1 MIAAEYSVSTG
12 AASAAVT
19 AFALSYGLLQVVYG
33 PLGDRFGRYALIAVA
48 TFVSAF
54 GSLACALAPSLDTL
68 VLARL
73 VSGATMGA
81 FIPLSLAWIG
91 DTFAY
96 ERRQAVF
103 AQFMVGQMIGIG
115 LGTALSGW
123 LAEHFGWRSIF
134 VVMSALLLVIAALLA
149 LELRRNTATARA
161 AGPPASIG
169 ESFARMPGLFART
182 RVLIALGFTEGMLVF
197 GALAFVAY
205 SFQERFGF
213 GPGVAG
219 SLLAAYA
226 LGGLLYAFSAKRA
239 VRRFGEIGLATLGG
253 VTLAIGYGGLAIA
266 PSAIIATL
274 CVGAVGAGFYMF
286 HTTVQTTV
294 TKVAPEERGSAVA
307 LFAAFLFM
315 GQASG
320 VWLAARVVD
329 AAGTGPVFAVAAL
342 GLLGLSLLLRQ
353 MLLFRRRNVA

>member
-19 AFALSYGLLQVVYG
+19 AFALSYGALQVVYG
-33 PLGDRFGRYALIAVA
+33 PLGDRFGRYATIAVA
-48 TFVSAF
+48 SFVSAF
-54 GSLACALAPSLDTL
+54 GSLACALAPSLDAL

-73 VSGATMGA
+73 LSGATMGA

-96 ERRQAVF
+96 EKRQAIF

-123 LAEHFGWRSIF
+123 LAEQFGWRAIF
-134 VVMSALLLVIAALLA
+134 VAMALLLLVIAALLG
-149 LELRRNTATARA
+149 LELKRNPATARA
-161 AGPPASIG
+161 TGTPTSIAQ
-169 ESFARMPGLFART
+169 SFAKMPGLLVRR

-205 SFQERFGF
+205 HLQQRFGL
-213 GPGVAG
+213 GPGPAG

-226 LGGLLYAFSAKRA
+226 AGGLLYAFSAKRA
-239 VRRFGEIGLATLGG
+239 VRGIGEIGLAMLGG
-253 VTLAIGYGGLAIA
+253 VVLAVGYGGLVIA
-266 PSAIIATL
+266 PTALVATL
-274 CVGAVGAGFYMF
+274 CIGAIGAGFYMF

-294 TKVAPEERGSAVA
+294 TQVEPQERGSAVA
-307 LFAAFLFM
+307 VFATFLFM

-329 AAGTGPVFAVAAL
+329 AFGAAPVFAVAAL
-342 GLLGLSLLLRQ
+342 GLLGLSVLLRHLLL
-353 MLLFRRRNVA
+353 LRRRNVA